1 MVETI
6 PEEVLAALETV
17 RASGATN
24 MYDRNAV
31 IFLAGNEH
39 EAYLAAD
46 WLEQNKPRYMEA
58 LKAMGAR
65 RTREA

>member
-1 MVETI
+1 MTEQI
-6 PEEVLAALETV
+6 PDEVLEALEIV

-39 EAYLAAD
+39 EAYVAAD
-46 WLEQNKPRYMEA
+46 WLEHNKPRYMEA
-58 LKAMGAR
+58 LEAMGAR
-65 RTREA
+65 RTA